1 MSEPARRAP
10 SPVFAFLVA
19 SAGLLSYQSAVLAAE
34 WDAEGTARVEEAT
47 RLYTVGQYQ
56 QAEELLVRLAAEH
69 PETPSLQRK
78 LGLCYYYLRRP
89 EPALINLRGY
99 LARTQSSIA
108 AEDREDVERW
118 IREMEALRAQSSVP
132 TYQSGFLLVPYFGL
146 QFPVQAA
153 GWISSGLRVGALI
166 GGHLSRRISLS
177 AEPAFATWTFTGCD
191 ASHFNCS
198 LTMTHRAAEFDL
210 GVTLLGHVRRSK
222 VEIVF
227 GPRIGW
233 SIVLRENFYGR
244 TYPYVDGPQFAA
256 KVGVFGTSSPKV
268 AVGLML
274 DLAYTR
280 SLPFSSSCLSG
291 EGGACSATK
300 NTFGGALTGA
310 LLF

>member
-1 MSEPARRAP
+1 MYIRS
-10 SPVFAFLVA
+10 VVA
-19 SAGLLSYQSAVLAAE
+19 ILLASVGLLCFPSAVLAGE
-34 WDAEGTARVEEAT
+34 WDAEGQAHLEEAT

-166 GGHLSRRISLS
+166 G
-177 AEPAFATWTFTGCD
+177 
-191 ASHFNCS
+191 
-198 LTMTHRAAEFDL
+198 DL
-210 GVTLLGHVRRSK
+210 GGRGPELSLGRGRRLQRHEEHVRGRS
-222 VEIVF
+222 
-227 GPRIGW
+227 
-233 SIVLRENFYGR
+233 
-244 TYPYVDGPQFAA
+244 DG
-256 KVGVFGTSSPKV
+256 GI
-268 AVGLML
+268 
-274 DLAYTR
+274 
-280 SLPFSSSCLSG
+280 
-291 EGGACSATK
+291 
-300 NTFGGALTGA
+300 A
-310 LLF
+310 LLKPSR

>member
-1 MSEPARRAP
+1 MFEPARRAL
-10 SPVFAFLVA
+10 SPVFALLVA
-19 SAGLLSYQSAVLAAE
+19 SAGLLWFPSAVLAGE
-34 WDAEGTARVEEAT
+34 WDAEGTARLEQAT
-47 RLYTVGQYQ
+47 RLYTAGQYQ

-69 PETPSLQRK
+69 PETPSVQRK

-99 LARTQSSIA
+99 LARTQGSIA

-146 QFPVQAA
+146 QFPFQAA
-153 GWISSGLRVGALI
+153 GWISSGLRVGTLI
-166 GGHLSRRISLS
+166 GGHLSRHISLS
-177 AEPAFATWTFTGCD
+177 AEPAFATWTFNGCD
-191 ASHFNCS
+191 TSHFNCTVS
-198 LTMTHRAAEFDL
+198 HRAAEFDL

-222 VEIVF
+222 AEIVF

-233 SIVLRENFYGR
+233 SIALRQNFDER
-244 TYPYVDGPQFAA
+244 TYPFVDGPQFAA
-256 KVGVFGTSSPKV
+256 KIGVFGTSSPKV
-268 AVGLML
+268 GVGLML

-280 SLPFSSSCLSG
+280 SLPFSSSCFPG
-291 EGGACSATK
+291 ESACSDTK
-300 NTFGGALTGA
+300 NTLVGALTGA